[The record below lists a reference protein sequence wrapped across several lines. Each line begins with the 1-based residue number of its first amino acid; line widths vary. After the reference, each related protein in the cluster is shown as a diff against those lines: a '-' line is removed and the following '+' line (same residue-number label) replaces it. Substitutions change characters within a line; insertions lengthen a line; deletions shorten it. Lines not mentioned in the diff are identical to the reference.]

1 MVKLKPI
8 TDKSWLVLADDG
20 IQHVAL
26 LSEQKDKLI
35 LIAKN
40 VKTVFNNRA
49 ELQDF
54 FAEDIFKNVVVDE
67 KKDEVEYFVKGYP
80 VDSDTPFEADPA
92 KIASELPLYTK
103 TINSDIY
110 YAAGYYCLQFPKGWM
125 HSFCPKLDTVKKYSY
140 EGPFRTEQEM
150 KSVLTKLRRCKK

>member
-1 MVKLKPI
+1 MVKLKSL

-20 IQHVAL
+20 VQQVAL

-54 FAEDIFKNVVVDE
+54 FAEDIFKNIIENNPKE
-67 KKDEVEYFVKGYP
+67 KAEYFVKGFA
-80 VDSDTPFEADPA
+80 VDYDNPIEADIA
-92 KIASELPLYTK
+92 KIASPLPLYTK
-103 TINSDIY
+103 TATSGIY
-110 YAAGYYCLQFPKGWM
+110 YSAGYYCLNFPKQWM
-125 HSFCPKLDTVKKYSY
+125 PAFCPKLATLEKYSY
-140 EGPFRTEQEM
+140 EGPFRTEKEM
-150 KSVLTKLRRCKK
+150 KFVLTKLRRCQK

>member
-54 FAEDIFKNVVVDE
+54 FAEDVFKNVVTDE
-67 KKDEVEYFVKGYP
+67 KKEKVEYFVKGYP
-80 VDSDTPFEADPA
+80 VDHDSPFEADPA
-92 KIASELPLYTK
+92 KIKNDLPLYTK
-103 TINSDIY
+103 TATSTVY
-110 YAAGYYCLQFPKGWM
+110 YAAGYYCLDFPKGWM
-125 HSFCPKLDTVKKYSY
+125 HSFCPKLETLETHGYK
-140 EGPFRTEQEM
+140 GPFKTEKEM
-150 KSVLTKLRRCKK
+150 KFVLSKSRRCKK